1 MFRIVSRCC
10 LFFPRVRFSFRK
22 NEGRRRP
29 RISGIVLTDG
39 LKRQRDPPP
48 PYPPRQ

>member
-1 MFRIVSRCC
+1 MFRIVSRP
-10 LFFPRVRFSFRK
+10 LLLLSRVRLAFRK

-29 RISGIVLTDG
+29 HISGIVLTNG

-48 PYPPRQ
+48 YPPRQ